1 MLEDNRVLLS
11 SMRSNRYH
19 LYFATEIIK
28 WDKDLSLLSET
39 VEMIIQVLWLI
50 SQPTCCGKVEIV
62 VNSTEYTLKCKMGI
76 GSF

>member
-1 MLEDNRVLLS
+1 MLELMQIWKLRGTEELFLVLEDNRVVLS

-39 VEMIIQVLWLI
+39 VEMIIQVLSL
-50 SQPTCCGKVEIV
+50 
-62 VNSTEYTLKCKMGI
+62 VNFLTHILWSI
-76 GSF
+76 

>member
-1 MLEDNRVLLS
+1 VLELMQIWKLRGTEELFLVLEDNRVVLS

-39 VEMIIQVLWLI
+39 VEMIIQVRSLVNFLTHKLWTI
-50 SQPTCCGKVEIV
+50 
-62 VNSTEYTLKCKMGI
+62 
-76 GSF
+76 